1 MENTNQKKLVYQ
13 YGLITGTIAV
23 AFEIMRFSMKIHY
36 ENDSVTTLVS
46 ILILFGGI
54 LAGCLAVKKD
64 NSGLISL
71 NQTLK
76 SGVGISLVYV
86 LISMV
91 WIILLTNV
99 LEPTFWDTA
108 AQLGYEAAK
117 QQDPEAMGNVSFED
131 FKPFVSWLKW
141 GIYPISIAFSLFI
154 GFMSSLL
161 IGLVIKKSE

>member
-36 ENDSVTTLVS
+36 ENDNVTTLVS

-64 NSGLISL
+64 NSGLITL

-86 LISMV
+86 LISML

-108 AQLGYEAAK
+108 AELGYEAAK

-131 FKPFVSWLKW
+131 FKPFISWLKW

-161 IGLVIKKSE
+161 IGIVIKKSE

>member
-36 ENDSVTTLVS
+36 ENDNITTLVS

>member
-1 MENTNQKKLVYQ
+1 
-13 YGLITGTIAV
+13 
-23 AFEIMRFSMKIHY
+23 MRFSMKIHY

-86 LISMV
+86 LITMV

-108 AQLGYEAAK
+108 AELGYEAAK

-131 FKPFVSWLKW
+131 FKPFISWLKW

-161 IGLVIKKSE
+161 IGLLIKKSE